1 MKNKLTKLLY
11 TIIESLNKWQVKV
24 LLAFLSFLVIAVLLF
39 YAKTLVDELIERE
52 KQNVEFYADV
62 IEHYVKLPNSNSEDL
77 LFFMDRIPKIVSFP
91 MVFTN
96 EYDIPNYPFNQF
108 SLNIPIDTT
117 QSDTLIKQ
125 MLIAEINTMRATYY
139 PIFIKDNNGKV
150 ISKIY
155 YTHSALVNSLRLLP
169 YIELIIVIAFVFMGY
184 VAFSYLRRSEQSRVW
199 VGMAKEAAH
208 QLGTPLS
215 SLLAWLE
222 ILKQSRTEEELFE
235 TTLVEMERD
244 IARLNTIA
252 IRFSKIGSQP
262 ELKEENLSQ
271 IVHEVVDYYQKRIP
285 GVKDIQ
291 FEKSIQADVIG
302 FANHDLISWVFENLC
317 KNAIEAIEKQQGT
330 ISVNLTKVNNKMI
343 VFFSDTGKGMTSS
356 VKRQAF
362 TPGFSTKK
370 RGWGIGLSLSK
381 RIIEEYHKGKLFIKE
396 STPKKGTSF
405 YLEIPLLQQIETQ
418 K

>member
-1 MKNKLTKLLY
+1 MKSKLTKLLY

-52 KQNVEFYADV
+52 KENVEFYADV

-91 MVFTN
+91 MIFTN
-96 EYDIPNYPFNQF
+96 EYDIPNYPYTQF

-125 MLIAEINTMRATYY
+125 MLISEINMMRGTYN

-222 ILKQSRTEEELFE
+222 ILKQSRNEEELFE

-271 IVHEVVDYYQKRIP
+271 IVNEVVDYYQKRIP
-285 GVKDIQ
+285 GVKEIQ

-302 FANHDLISWVFENLC
+302 YANHDLISWVFENLC
-317 KNAIEAIEKQQGT
+317 KNAIEAIEKSQGIIT
-330 ISVNLTKVNNKMI
+330 VNLTKVQNKMI
-343 VFFSDTGKGMTSS
+343 VLFSDTGKGMTSS

-405 YLEIPLLQQIETQ
+405 YLEIPLLQQIEN
-418 K
+418 

>member
-52 KQNVEFYADV
+52 KKNVVFYADV
-62 IEHYVKLPNSNSEDL
+62 IEHYAKLPNSNSEDL
-77 LFFMDRIPKIVSFP
+77 LFFVDRIPTIVSFP

-96 EYDIPNYPFNQF
+96 EFDVPNYPYNQF

-117 QSDTLIKQ
+117 QSDSLIKQ
-125 MLIAEINTMRATYY
+125 MLIAEITTMRATYN
-139 PIFIKDNNGKV
+139 PIFIKDNEGKV
-150 ISKIY
+150 ISKIFF
-155 YTHSALVNSLRLLP
+155 THSALVNSLRLLP

-184 VAFSYLRRSEQSRVW
+184 VSFSYLRRSEQSRVW

-222 ILKQSRTEEELFE
+222 ILKQSRYEEELFE

-262 ELKEENLSQ
+262 ELKEENVSQ
-271 IVHEVVDYYQKRIP
+271 IITEVVDYYQKRIP
-285 GVKDIQ
+285 GVKEIL
-291 FEKSIQADVIG
+291 FEKSIQPEVFG
-302 FANHDLISWVFENLC
+302 FANHDLLSWVFENLC
-317 KNAIEAIEKQQGT
+317 KNAIEAIEKKQGT
-330 ISVNLTKVNNKMI
+330 ISVTLTKINNKAI
-343 VFFSDTGKGMTSS
+343 VLFSDTGKGMTSS

-381 RIIEEYHKGKLFIKE
+381 RIIEEYHKGKIIIKE

-405 YLEIPLLQQIETQ
+405 YLEIPLLQQIDS

>member
-1 MKNKLTKLLY
+1 MKSKLTKLLY

-52 KQNVEFYADV
+52 KENVEFYADV

-91 MVFTN
+91 MIFTN
-96 EYDIPNYPFNQF
+96 EYDIPNYPYNQF

-125 MLIAEINTMRATYY
+125 MLISEITTMRGIYN

-222 ILKQSRTEEELFE
+222 ILKQSRNEEELFE
-235 TTLVEMERD
+235 TTLIEMERD

-291 FEKSIQADVIG
+291 FEKTIQPDVIG

-330 ISVNLTKVNNKMI
+330 ITVNLTKVHDKMI
-343 VFFSDTGKGMTSS
+343 VLFADTGKGMTSS

-405 YLEIPLLQQIETQ
+405 YLEIPLLQQNEN
-418 K
+418 

>member
-52 KQNVEFYADV
+52 KKNVVFYADV

-77 LFFMDRIPKIVSFP
+77 LFFVDRIPTIVSFP

-96 EYDIPNYPFNQF
+96 EFDVPNYPYNQF

-117 QSDTLIKQ
+117 QSDSIIKQ
-125 MLIAEINTMRATYY
+125 MLIAEITTMRATYN
-139 PIFIKDNNGKV
+139 PIFIKDNDGKV

-222 ILKQSRTEEELFE
+222 ILKQSRYEEELFD
-235 TTLVEMERD
+235 TTIGEMERD

-252 IRFSKIGSQP
+252 IRFSKIGSKP
-262 ELKEENLSQ
+262 ELREENVSL
-271 IVHEVVDYYQKRIP
+271 IVTEVVDYYQKRIP

-291 FEKSIQADVIG
+291 FEKSIQTDVYG
-302 FANHDLISWVFENLC
+302 YANHDLLSWVFENLC
-317 KNAIEAIEKQQGT
+317 KNAIEAIEKKQGT
-330 ISVNLTKVNNKMI
+330 ISVTLTKINNKAI
-343 VFFSDTGKGMTSS
+343 VLFSDTGKGMTSS

-381 RIIEEYHKGKLFIKE
+381 RIIEEYHKGKIIIKE

-405 YLEIPLLQQIETQ
+405 YLEIPLLQQIDS

>member
-222 ILKQSRTEEELFE
+222 ILKQSRNEEELFE

-317 KNAIEAIEKQQGT
+317 KNAIEAIEKKQGT

-343 VFFSDTGKGMTSS
+343 VLFSDTGKGMTSS

-405 YLEIPLLQQIETQ
+405 YLEIPLLQQIENQ

>member
-1 MKNKLTKLLY
+1 MKSKLTKLLY

-39 YAKTLVDELIERE
+39 YAKSLVDELIERE
-52 KQNVEFYADV
+52 KENVEFYADV

-91 MVFTN
+91 MIFTN
-96 EYDIPNYPFNQF
+96 EYDIPNYPFTQF

-125 MLIAEINTMRATYY
+125 MLISEINMMRGTYN

-222 ILKQSRTEEELFE
+222 ILKQSRNEEELFE

-271 IVHEVVDYYQKRIP
+271 IVNEVVDYYQKRIP
-285 GVKDIQ
+285 GVKEIQ

-302 FANHDLISWVFENLC
+302 YANHDLISWVFENLC
-317 KNAIEAIEKQQGT
+317 KNAIEAIEKKQGT
-330 ISVNLTKVNNKMI
+330 ISVNLSKINNKMI
-343 VFFSDTGKGMTSS
+343 VLFSDTGKGMTSS

-405 YLEIPLLQQIETQ
+405 YLEIPLLQQIEN
-418 K
+418 

>member
-1 MKNKLTKLLY
+1 MKSKLTKLLY

-52 KQNVEFYADV
+52 KKNVEFYADV

-91 MVFTN
+91 MIFTN
-96 EYDIPNYPFNQF
+96 EYDIPNYPFTQF

-125 MLIAEINTMRATYY
+125 MLISEINMMRGTYN

-222 ILKQSRTEEELFE
+222 ILKQSRNEEELFE

-271 IVHEVVDYYQKRIP
+271 IVNEVVDYYQKRIP
-285 GVKDIQ
+285 GVKEIQ

-302 FANHDLISWVFENLC
+302 YANHDLISWVFENLC
-317 KNAIEAIEKQQGT
+317 KNAIEAIEKKQGT

-343 VFFSDTGKGMTSS
+343 VLFSDTGKGMTSS

-405 YLEIPLLQQIETQ
+405 YLEIPLLQQIEN
-418 K
+418 

>member
-1 MKNKLTKLLY
+1 MKSKLTKLLY

-52 KQNVEFYADV
+52 KKNVEFYADV

-91 MVFTN
+91 MIFTN
-96 EYDIPNYPFNQF
+96 EYDIPNYPFTQF

-125 MLIAEINTMRATYY
+125 MLISEINMMRGTYN

-222 ILKQSRTEEELFE
+222 ILKQSRNEEELFE

-271 IVHEVVDYYQKRIP
+271 IVNEVVDYYQKRIP
-285 GVKDIQ
+285 GVKEIQ

-317 KNAIEAIEKQQGT
+317 KNAIEAIEKKQGT

-343 VFFSDTGKGMTSS
+343 VLFSDTGKGMTSS

-405 YLEIPLLQQIETQ
+405 YLEIPLLQQIEN
-418 K
+418 